1 MEHYPNDALL
11 IPKAKRV
18 FDIVVSGLALIILSP
33 VFLLI
38 SLLIKIEGFF
48 VKISQGPIFY
58 IETRVSQGQPFTF
71 RKFRIFKVSAY
82 EPLRANGQIVHT
94 KPLERNGDNLTE
106 TGKILK
112 KFYLDEL
119 PQFWNVFVGGM
130 SLVGPRPWNP
140 VDYQKEIARGFY
152 RKKIIK
158 AGLTGPVQLHKLDA
172 PAWGGEQ
179 KLDNDY
185 INFCRQR
192 RGARLIFKDIG
203 ILCKSLWFMIKG
215 QGL

>member
-1 MEHYPNDALL
+1 MEHYPNDVLP

-33 VFLLI
+33 LFLLI

-140 VDYQKEIARGFY
+140 VDYENDVKAGNF
-152 RKKIIK
+152 RKKVLK
-158 AGLTGPVQLHKLDA
+158 AGLTGLVQISKGRNGDHKNGTDLDEKYIELVKNLS
-172 PAWGGEQ
+172 PL
-179 KLDNDY
+179 KLLLLDLW
-185 INFCRQR
+185 IMGRSI
-192 RGARLIFKDIG
+192 RLILRG
-203 ILCKSLWFMIKG
+203 E
-215 QGL
+215 GL